1 MNDLLELFKNAS
13 PALVVAIAT
22 VYFLKVFLEK
32 SLEGIAGRVEE
43 LAKTSL
49 DVKKEIRAEERSEL
63 VAFRVAVEEWE
74 DFLQTA
80 IFDFAMQP
88 ASGAQVAPLYQKD
101 KELFLK
107 VKIAVVKAGMYLR
120 DNELEH
126 RLMAAVLQLRKTYY
140 PIINERIPRLIDLQS
155 RISPIVQKIAKFEQS
170 GLLDTAVAPTAR
182 DRDEYAELLA
192 KQTEEMQLFSQR
204 LRNEYP
210 GIAQQ
215 LVTLKEVIN
224 DYVYRP
230 IGKASVVED

>member
-1 MNDLLELFKNAS
+1 
-13 PALVVAIAT
+13 
-22 VYFLKVFLEK
+22 
-32 SLEGIAGRVEE
+32 
-43 LAKTSL
+43 
-49 DVKKEIRAEERSEL
+49 
-63 VAFRVAVEEWE
+63 
-74 DFLQTA
+74 
-80 IFDFAMQP
+80 
-88 ASGAQVAPLYQKD
+88 
-101 KELFLK
+101 
-107 VKIAVVKAGMYLR
+107 
-120 DNELEH
+120 
-126 RLMAAVLQLRKTYY
+126 
-140 PIINERIPRLIDLQS
+140 
-155 RISPIVQKIAKFEQS
+155 VQKIAKFEQS